1 MATSLRYKPPCKKRN
16 RKPQRSQLWG
26 FLLPLRTLY
35 NFLPMAIIAYAFLDY
50 NMQNQQPIPL
60 FWDGSYRIG
69 LFFQWVCNL
78 TTFTPYDKTETA
90 QRLKVPPPH
99 LYHTKIL
106 GYISSNA
113 HKPDRPHNQR
123 TIHNQQY
130 ISEKS
135 VLHSFQT
142 DNHRKR
148 HSHSLPRYNRLYNIS
163 LDHHMLENHTSHSR
177 QEPYNVIMSERITV

>member
-1 MATSLRYKPPCKKRN
+1 M
-16 RKPQRSQLWG
+16 
-26 FLLPLRTLY
+26 LPLRTLY
-35 NFLPMAIIAYAFLDY
+35 NFLPTAIIAYAFLDY
-50 NMQNQQPIPL
+50 NMQNQWSIPI
-60 FWDGSYRIG
+60 FWDGSCRIG
-69 LFFQWVCNL
+69 LFFQSVCSL

-90 QRLKVPPPH
+90 QRLKVPPPYP
-99 LYHTKIL
+99 YHTKIL

-123 TIHNQQY
+123 TIHDQQH

-148 HSHSLPRYNRLYNIS
+148 HSHSLPRYNPDCTTSAQITQTRQPYIS
-163 LDHHMLENHTSHSR
+163 QQTRTIYRYHVRVDHSTSPRVQHS
-177 QEPYNVIMSERITV
+177 QSIHP

>member
-1 MATSLRYKPPCKKRN
+1 
-16 RKPQRSQLWG
+16 
-26 FLLPLRTLY
+26 
-35 NFLPMAIIAYAFLDY
+35 
-50 NMQNQQPIPL
+50 MQNQWSIPI

-69 LFFQWVCNL
+69 LFFQSVCSL

-106 GYISSNA
+106 GYIRSNA

-123 TIHNQQY
+123 TIHDQQH

-142 DNHRKR
+142 SRYRKR
-148 HSHSLPRYNRLYNIS
+148 HSHTLPRYNPDCTIS
-163 LDHHMLENHTSHSR
+163 AQITTYQRTIHPTADKNH
-177 QEPYNVIMSERITV
+177 ITLSCQRRSQYKSQSPT